1 MITFD
6 EPSHINSN
14 TLKYMT
20 FNQMWAFVCA
30 PVSLWLSHSERHEL
44 DITPLK
50 EQGMH
55 WLPPNVMDLL
65 FIIPLH
71 LSPVSLPLSST
82 SCVILIPSQLPSPR
96 RCRWKPQKSRLLSTI
111 HSPRPWTSLFMQAW
125 QGGGQGEMADR
136 QGGAFILSVRQTNK
150 QDAGKKTGDKNE
162 KIKGGTAQNRQ
173 AKTGRIK
180 GRTMYNM
187 QAQSSGRGNR

>member
-65 FIIPLH
+65 FISPLSH
-71 LSPVSLPLSST
+71 YPSPPLLVSFWSPPNSSLPAGVGGNL
-82 SCVILIPSQLPSPR
+82 
-96 RCRWKPQKSRLLSTI
+96 KSRVCCQQFI
-111 HSPRPWTSLFMQAW
+111 HLAREHHSSCRHGREVGRERW
-125 QGGGQGEMADR
+125 QIDR
-136 QGGAFILSVRQTNK
+136 EVHSFSQTDK
-150 QDAGKKTGDKNE
+150 QTRCWGKNGW
-162 KIKGGTAQNRQ
+162 
-173 AKTGRIK
+173 
-180 GRTMYNM
+180 
-187 QAQSSGRGNR
+187 